1 MFDKLTIQGQ
11 SMHVDWKKKY
21 QATFAALE
29 VLSYGQTNKP
39 RVQPVAMISTH

>member
-11 SMHVDWKKKY
+11 SMKKKY
-21 QATFAALE
+21 QATFAALK
-29 VLSYGQTNKP
+29 VLSYGQTDKP